1 MNVFT
6 LAFFQAHFPI
16 RCFTLWRLGVFFRLV
31 FSPFDWFCLFY
42 FIYFI
47 DMWFYLVCLKLTCKA
62 L

>member
-16 RCFTLWRLGVFFRLV
+16 RCFTLWRLFGFFQLV
-31 FSPFDWFCLFY
+31 FSQFDWFC
-42 FIYFI
+42 FI
-47 DMWFYLVCLKLTCKA
+47 DMWFNLVCLKLTCKA